1 MSQPIKEFT
10 VDAKELMLDDAG
22 QPCLWFT
29 NALWYDN
36 DYPEQATMQQWAET
50 AAVSSQ
56 NAEVAVRVNLDLP
69 AAVRD
74 LLENAMGE
82 LNVLNGY
89 TVDPKYKEQLHAFRR
104 QLHDAIAMFN
114 RVTYSETPVT
124 TEIVDRECH
133 PTVYEYG
140 QHKGLFD
147 MTKERAAEYCR
158 QQTEKTGQL
167 HDYHFVGGRA
177 QIKALPESWKEP
189 L

>member
-1 MSQPIKEFT
+1 MTQPIKEFT
-10 VDAKELMLDDAG
+10 VDAKDLMLDEAG
-22 QPCLWFT
+22 QPCLWYT

-56 NAEVAVRVNLDLP
+56 NTEVAVRVNLDLP

-74 LLENAMGE
+74 LLQNAMGE

-89 TVDPKYKEQLHAFRR
+89 TIDPKYKDQLDAFKA
-104 QLHDAIAMFN
+104 QLMQAVAMFN

-124 TEIVDRECH
+124 AEIVSKECH
-133 PTVYEYG
+133 PAVYQYG
-140 QHKGLFD
+140 VSMGLFD
-147 MTKERAAEYCR
+147 MTKDVAEAYCR
-158 QQTEKTGQL
+158 QQTEVTGRL
-167 HDYHFVGGRA
+167 HDYHFMGGRA
-177 QIKALPESWKEP
+177 HVKALPESWKEP